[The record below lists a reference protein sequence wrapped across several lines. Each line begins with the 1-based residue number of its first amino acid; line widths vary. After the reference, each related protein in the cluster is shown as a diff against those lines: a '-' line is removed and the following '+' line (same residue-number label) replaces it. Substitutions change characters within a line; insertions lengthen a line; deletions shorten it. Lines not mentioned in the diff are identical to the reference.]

1 MNELV
6 RVSTQDVSKAFP
18 ITDSLTVA
26 EKFGKRHDIV
36 LRDIRNLAKE
46 LVESLSKEELGVYK
60 FVESEYINE
69 QNKLQPCYQMN
80 RDFFI
85 MLVMGYRTKEAYKIK
100 HQFIQAFN
108 FMESELQARIQT
120 RHIGIAAR
128 KDLGSVIKTCVTD
141 EGNFKSFAYS
151 NYTRLVYKK
160 ILGKDVK
167 KAKEELGLTKNDN
180 LRDYLTIEQLKQAQ
194 DLESKIATYIE
205 FTDTTVKTDKEI
217 FQEIKKV
224 LDN

>member
-1 MNELV
+1 MSILF
-6 RVSTQDVSKAFP
+6 R
-18 ITDSLTVA
+18 
-26 EKFGKRHDIV
+26 
-36 LRDIRNLAKE
+36 
-46 LVESLSKEELGVYK
+46 
-60 FVESEYINE
+60 
-69 QNKLQPCYQMN
+69 
-80 RDFFI
+80 
-85 MLVMGYRTKEAYKIK
+85 
-100 HQFIQAFN
+100 
-108 FMESELQARIQT
+108 
-120 RHIGIAAR
+120 
-128 KDLGSVIKTCVTD
+128 
-141 EGNFKSFAYS
+141 NFKSFAYS

-224 LDN
+224 LYN